1 MATYWLVGISMG
13 HPEILPQI
21 MVGEA
26 IASVIGAVMLTPG
39 GVGGYEGTM
48 IFIMSVL
55 GVDIGLATAVVITT
69 RVVVLIG
76 TIVSGYGFYQNAVSK
91 IGKKE
96 RNQILGEE

>member
-1 MATYWLVGISMG
+1 
-13 HPEILPQI
+13 
-21 MVGEA
+21 
-26 IASVIGAVMLTPG
+26 
-39 GVGGYEGTM
+39 M